1 MADKNVLEERTR
13 EGPPRTFHT
22 STWIPYK
29 DNVSHLGYVVHA
41 VDQEIYTN
49 PHLFNDPVP
58 LLESGYRLFRSPV
71 RQQYRTNRSK
81 SLPAIKSSI
90 LHHTFGRV
98 NIHLQLEGNF
108 HPQRGDGLQCD
119 NAATNLDTSRQ
130 IRRSPGQSRGKFN
143 VPPDG
148 SRQLVQAVSYLTTD
162 KLSCPETYRTQA
174 RLHHGYM
181 SELFKSHEL
190 SYWMD
195 MHLLQAN
202 SYSQA
207 IQPQS
212 PLNEFVPTTYFN
224 QIVHSS
230 NYNKAVNWQLSTTPS
245 RGFHGGHS
253 KSVKVLE
260 RTSSQPKTFAEAV
273 SADRSPSKPED
284 ISAHLMDGGGRPSKR
299 RPRNYRKKQRKMRN
313 KIDEAESNPASHDST
328 LSLDDSVLHQCD
340 NSAASLDMTASP
352 LMDQHSKAETI
363 ATVTE
368 LSSFKKYRRRGNPRP
383 RQATHGR
390 EVHGAHFDNT
400 TVLPNAA

>member
-284 ISAHLMDGGGRPSKR
+284 ISAHLMQYCFAHRAALIKCALGTEGVVH
-299 RPRNYRKKQRKMRN
+299 RKGAQ
-313 KIDEAESNPASHDST
+313 
-328 LSLDDSVLHQCD
+328 
-340 NSAASLDMTASP
+340 
-352 LMDQHSKAETI
+352 ETI
-363 ATVTE
+363 ARSNEKCETKSTRLNQIQRVMTVHCHSTI
-368 LSSFKKYRRRGNPRP
+368 LSCISATTRP
-383 RQATHGR
+383 RRWT
-390 EVHGAHFDNT
+390 
-400 TVLPNAA
+400 

>member
-1 MADKNVLEERTR
+1 
-13 EGPPRTFHT
+13 
-22 STWIPYK
+22 
-29 DNVSHLGYVVHA
+29 
-41 VDQEIYTN
+41 
-49 PHLFNDPVP
+49 
-58 LLESGYRLFRSPV
+58 
-71 RQQYRTNRSK
+71 
-81 SLPAIKSSI
+81 
-90 LHHTFGRV
+90 
-98 NIHLQLEGNF
+98 
-108 HPQRGDGLQCD
+108 
-119 NAATNLDTSRQ
+119 
-130 IRRSPGQSRGKFN
+130 
-143 VPPDG
+143 
-148 SRQLVQAVSYLTTD
+148 
-162 KLSCPETYRTQA
+162 
-174 RLHHGYM
+174 M

-284 ISAHLMDGGGRPSKR
+284 ISAHLMQ
-299 RPRNYRKKQRKMRN
+299 YWTEAVVHRKDAQETIARSNEKCETKSTRLNQIQRVM
-313 KIDEAESNPASHDST
+313 T
-328 LSLDDSVLHQCD
+328 CD

-383 RQATHGR
+383 RRATHGG